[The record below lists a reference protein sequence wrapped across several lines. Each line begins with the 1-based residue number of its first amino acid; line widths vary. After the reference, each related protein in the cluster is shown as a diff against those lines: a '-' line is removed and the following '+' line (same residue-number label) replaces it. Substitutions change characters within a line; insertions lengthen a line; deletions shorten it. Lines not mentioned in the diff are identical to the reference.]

1 MERQRQID
9 VLHAKIELRRLQ
21 LYKLELELRLL
32 VSNNSNNV
40 TLQELTKRRRLALE
54 QHPHEWQ
61 KNNGPSYRRHP
72 SVEDEI
78 V

>member
-40 TLQELTKRRRLALE
+40 TLQELTKRRRLALD
-54 QHPHEWQ
+54 
-61 KNNGPSYRRHP
+61 GTTST
-72 SVEDEI
+72 
-78 V
+78 